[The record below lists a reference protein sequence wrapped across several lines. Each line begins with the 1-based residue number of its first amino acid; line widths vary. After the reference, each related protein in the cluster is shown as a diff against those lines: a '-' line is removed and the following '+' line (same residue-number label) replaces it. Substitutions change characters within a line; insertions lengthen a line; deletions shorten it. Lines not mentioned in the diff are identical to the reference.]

1 MDASA
6 MPVFGSRLNA
16 VTAIALGLL
25 SIFVVSVVQQYLC
38 WRRMPPGPR
47 PLPLMGNIHQIPRS
61 YPWRGYA
68 DMFKRYGPLVTMQ
81 FGPQKAVMI
90 GSVEV
95 ARDLLDK
102 RNSIYS
108 SRPRV
113 PMIQECI
120 SRNFRILFL
129 PYGCQWRTY
138 HKLHASVLN
147 VRVSDAY
154 RPLHDLES
162 RQLLLDLSEA
172 DAGERFAFHFFR
184 YSASLIYS
192 LAYGIRLPKGDEP
205 EVKVAYQVMEELS
218 QVLLQTW
225 AVDILPWINVLP
237 RVLAPWK
244 RIADRMHDFESSFL
258 GGLAASAQQ
267 KPGWNWSK
275 NMLTMKESKNM
286 SRTELGYILGVL
298 YEAGSDTTAIAL
310 SVFVMAMILY
320 PGVARKAQREL
331 DQVVGP
337 DRMPTFDDL
346 DRLPYIHA
354 IVKETLRWR
363 PVIPGGIPH
372 AVTEDD
378 EYKGYHIPKGSMIIP
393 NLWAMAMDE
402 RLFKQAERFI
412 PERWI
417 ENPALPLFPFGFGR
431 RVCPGQHVGKN
442 SLLINTARMLWA
454 YDFEHAYEVRD
465 GVKVQ
470 CPVDA
475 MAFTNA
481 FNSQPLP
488 FKAAIIQR
496 SGNVREV
503 MQREWDLTE
512 KDHLVHLEHLQAKME
527 NMARHNDQAA
537 EDK

>member
-1 MDASA
+1 
-6 MPVFGSRLNA
+6 
-16 VTAIALGLL
+16 
-25 SIFVVSVVQQYLC
+25 
-38 WRRMPPGPR
+38 
-47 PLPLMGNIHQIPRS
+47 
-61 YPWRGYA
+61 
-68 DMFKRYGPLVTMQ
+68 MQ
-81 FGPQKAVMI
+81 FGPQQAVMV
-90 GSVEV
+90 GSIEA

-108 SRPRV
+108 SRPRA

-129 PYGCQWRTY
+129 PYGAQWRAY

-162 RQLLLDLSEA
+162 RQLLLDLSGA
-172 DAGERFAFHFFR
+172 DAGERFSFHFFR

-192 LAYGIRLPKGDEP
+192 LAYGIRLPKGHEP
-205 EVKVAYQVMEELS
+205 ELKVAHQVMEELN
-218 QVLLQTW
+218 QVFLCTW
-225 AVDILPWINVLP
+225 VVDILPWVNVLP
-237 RVLAPWK
+237 RALAPWK
-244 RIADRMHDFESSFL
+244 RTADRMHDFESSFL
-258 GGLAASAQQ
+258 RGLVASAEH

-275 NMLTMKESKNM
+275 NMLAMKESRNM

-310 SVFVMAMILY
+310 SAFVMAMILY
-320 PGVARKAQREL
+320 PNVAIKAQKEL
-331 DQVVGP
+331 ESVVGP
-337 DRMPTFDDL
+337 DRMPTFRDL
-346 DRLPYIHA
+346 DELPYIHA

-378 EYKGYHIPKGSMIIP
+378 EYMGYRIPKGSMIIP

-402 RLFKQAERFI
+402 RMFKQAEHFV

-417 ENPALPLFPFGFGR
+417 ENPSLPMFPFGFGR

-454 YDFEHAYEVRD
+454 YDFAHAYEVKD
-465 GVKVQ
+465 GVPLQ
-470 CPVDA
+470 CPIDA
-475 MAFTNA
+475 MAFTNT

-488 FKAAIIQR
+488 FKASIIPR
-496 SGNVREV
+496 SDKVCEV

-512 KDHLVHLEHLQAKME
+512 KDHLVHLEHLRTKME
-527 NMARHNDQAA
+527 SMARHNA
-537 EDK
+537 EGVAI